1 MAANSEFPSVRIRQV
16 LAALALA
23 LGVLGLLVPRVAL
36 AGAPGARTSAMTS
49 LEEALIVTPDMDPA
63 ESRQPV
69 VGYLRRTEDGWR
81 LDMLPGAVART
92 GPLPVL
98 TNTASAALE
107 DMTSHSVIA
116 GPQQLR
122 VDF

>member
-1 MAANSEFPSVRIRQV
+1 MAASRRSPSVRIRIG
-16 LAALALA
+16 LAALAAASGLLAPGLA
-23 LGVLGLLVPRVAL
+23 LA
-36 AGAPGARTSAMTS
+36 AAPGARTSAMTS
-49 LEEALIVTPDMDPA
+49 LEEALIVTPDIEPA
-63 ESRQPV
+63 EDKLPV

-81 LDMLPGAVART
+81 LDMLPGSVRRT

-98 TNTASAALE
+98 TNTADSALE
-107 DMTSHSVIA
+107 DMTSNSVIA

>member
-1 MAANSEFPSVRIRQV
+1 MAASSEVPTVRICR
-16 LAALALA
+16 ALA
-23 LGVLGLLVPRVAL
+23 VLGLLVSGAAL

-69 VGYLRRTEDGWR
+69 VGYLQRTEDGWR
-81 LDMLPGAVART
+81 LDMLPGAVPRT
-92 GPLPVL
+92 GPFPVL

-107 DMTSHSVIA
+107 DMTSQSVIA

>member
-1 MAANSEFPSVRIRQV
+1 MAASRKSPSVRVREGLAV
-16 LAALALA
+16 LAAAS
-23 LGVLGLLVPRVAL
+23 GFLGLLVPGMAL
-36 AGAPGARTSAMTS
+36 AAAPGARTSTMTA

-63 ESRQPV
+63 ESRLPV
-69 VGYLRRTEDGWR
+69 VGYLRRTDDGWQ
-81 LDMLPGAVART
+81 LDMLPGAVPRT

-98 TNTASAALE
+98 TNTASSALE
-107 DMTSHSVIA
+107 DMTSQSVIA